1 MNVLVI
7 SSLNLDMEYSIPR
20 SFIMTF
26 ATLSE
31 AKEALKAQSSL
42 WHPWPGSVSARNT
55 ACHTEAEL
63 DLEPCPVADQD
74 FLAREGDVGGE
85 KQLVFACGHDPD
97 DKPHRAL
104 QSLRVGQQC
113 LVTTKLLNIRHLTK
127 FYQLY
132 IVKITH

>member
-42 WHPWPGSVSARNT
+42 LTSLACECVSPQSCKASLQMPVYWSS
-55 ACHTEAEL
+55 ACEIS
-63 DLEPCPVADQD
+63 
-74 FLAREGDVGGE
+74 FIILAV
-85 KQLVFACGHDPD
+85 LA
-97 DKPHRAL
+97 
-104 QSLRVGQQC
+104 
-113 LVTTKLLNIRHLTK
+113 TTKLLNIRHLNK
-127 FYQLY
+127 FY
-132 IVKITH
+132 